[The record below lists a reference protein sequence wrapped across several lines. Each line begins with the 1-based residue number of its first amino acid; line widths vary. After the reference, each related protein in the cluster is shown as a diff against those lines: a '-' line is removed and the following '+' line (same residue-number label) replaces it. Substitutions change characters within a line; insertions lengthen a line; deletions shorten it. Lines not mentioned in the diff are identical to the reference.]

1 MKRPNARKVLRD
13 ELESTWTFWPAERPL
28 TKHDLA
34 APSPPEAGPDTEPE
48 ASPPPRE
55 GTS

>member
-1 MKRPNARKVLRD
+1 MRRPNARKVLRD

-34 APSPPEAGPDTEPE
+34 APSPPEAGPDTAPE